1 MALFRKKP
9 RVLVIGIDGTPFT
22 FLKKHIEAG
31 DFPTLKSLA
40 EQEAF
45 AQMDSVQ
52 PCISSVAWSTYMTG
66 KNPGKHGIFGFIDRI
81 PNPFKIYIPNSRNMI
96 SDTLWEI
103 LSRNGKTVV
112 VINVPV
118 TYPPRQVNGV
128 LIGCF
133 LSADIDK
140 AVYPPG
146 LVPKLK
152 QMGYRIDV
160 DAWQGHDKDK
170 EAFLQDVE
178 YTLNKRWEAARYFMK
193 EVDWDFFQLHIME
206 TDRMNHFL
214 WEHYENNDPKYAQR
228 FLDFYKL
235 VDAIIGDLVNSV
247 RDSDLVIVLS
257 DHGFCSVKKEV
268 YLNHA
273 LEEKGFLTLTPEA
286 KSVADM
292 TPATIAYSLIPGRI
306 FLNLKGREEKGKVKP
321 GLQAETILSEI
332 EEWLLTLTDDDTSEA
347 IIKETI
353 RSGDLYHGDQL
364 HMAPDL
370 LAIPYDGFD
379 MKGNVKPVKLT
390 HKGELVGTHT
400 YHDAALLVR
409 GHNLTMERPQL
420 HSLMPSI
427 LEKLQVE
434 IPSDLDG
441 RPIFS

>member
-1 MALFRKKP
+1 MLFRKKQ

-31 DFPTLKSLA
+31 DFPTLKSLS
-40 EQEAF
+40 EQGAF
-45 AQMDSVQ
+45 TQMDSVQ

-66 KNPGKHGIFGFIDRI
+66 KNPGKHGIFGFIDRT
-81 PNPFKIYIPNSRNMI
+81 PNPFKIYIPNSRNMT

-160 DAWQGHDKDK
+160 DAWQGHNKDK
-170 EAFLQDVE
+170 EAFLQDVD
-178 YTLNKRWEAARYFMK
+178 YTLNKRWETARYFMK

-206 TDRMNHFL
+206 TDRINHFL
-214 WEHYENNDPKYAQR
+214 WEYYENNDVRYAKR

-247 RDSDLVIVLS
+247 RDSDLAIVLS

-268 YLNHA
+268 YLNYA
-273 LEEKGFLTLTPEA
+273 LEENGFLTLTPEA

-292 TPATIAYSLIPGRI
+292 TPETKAYSLIPGRI
-306 FLNLKGREEKGKVKP
+306 FLNLKGREERGTIEP
-321 GLQAETILSEI
+321 GREAETILSEL
-332 EEWLLTLTDDDTSEA
+332 EEWFLTLKDNDTGEP

-353 RSGDLYHGDQL
+353 RSGDLYHGEQ
-364 HMAPDL
+364 MPQAPDL

-379 MKGNVKPVKLT
+379 MKGNVKPGKLT

-400 YHDAALLVR
+400 FHDAALFVR
-409 GHNLTMERPQL
+409 SHKLSTGRPQL
-420 HSLMPSI
+420 QDMMPSI
-427 LEKLQVE
+427 LEKLQTD
-434 IPSDLDG
+434 IPANIDG
-441 RPIFS
+441 RPVFN